1 MIAYNKSWLDNLFI
15 HRETDNALRGS
26 CISAEE
32 ARAIRERYPAG
43 FYTPNIF
50 ARIGFFLLTA
60 IIVFFAAGLLALLAL
75 GAIERHWNILCIVV
89 ALLSYVAL
97 EYLVRERHLFRA
109 GADDALLF
117 ASFIFLIAGL
127 SDLLDL
133 SQTGIA
139 LVIFI
144 AALYGSLRFGNAVM
158 SMVATLALL
167 AFVFLLYTR
176 LGAFAK
182 ATTPF
187 LLILLSALLYL
198 AVKKARGQE
207 RWKRYADCLTMT
219 SIVLLV
225 CFYLAGNFFAVRET
239 SNSLF
244 GLQLREGEGIP
255 GGWFFWCW
263 TILVPPVYIAFGLVK
278 KDVILLRTGL
288 LLVGLIVF
296 TVRYYYHMLPLET
309 AMVAGGVLLVGIA
322 WTLTRRLATPRY
334 GFTHLP
340 AADPHLMDKLQVE
353 SLVIAETFHP
363 ATPAAPDPEAGYR
376 FGGGSGSGGGA
387 SGDY

>member
-15 HRETDNALRGS
+15 HREADKALRGS

-32 ARAIRERYPAG
+32 ARAIRERYPVG
-43 FYTPNIF
+43 FYTPNVF
-50 ARIGFFLLTA
+50 ARIGFFLLTTV
-60 IIVFFAAGLLALLAL
+60 IVLFAAGLLALLSL

-89 ALLSYVAL
+89 ALLSYGAL
-97 EYLVRERHLFRA
+97 EYLVRDRHIFRA

-117 ASFIFLIAGL
+117 TSLIFLVTGL
-127 SDLLDL
+127 GDLLDL

-139 LVIFI
+139 LVVFV
-144 AALYGSLRFGNAVM
+144 AGLYGSLRFANAVM

-167 AFVFLLYTR
+167 AFVFLLYSR

-182 ATTPF
+182 ASTPF
-187 LLILLSALLYL
+187 LLILLCALLYL
-198 AVKKARGQE
+198 AVEKARRQE
-207 RWKRYADCLTMT
+207 RWKRYSDCLTMV

-244 GLQLREGEGIP
+244 GLHLREGEGIP

-263 TILVPPVYIAFGLVK
+263 TILVPPVYITFGILK
-278 KDVILLRTGL
+278 KDVIRLRTGL
-288 LLVGLIVF
+288 LTGLIVF

-309 AMVAGGVLLVGIA
+309 AMVAGGALLIGIA
-322 WTLTRRLATPRY
+322 WALTRRLATPRY
-334 GFTHLP
+334 GFTHFP
-340 AADPHLMDKLQVE
+340 ATDPHLMDKLQVE

-363 ATPAAPDPEAGYR
+363 AMPAAPDPETGFR

-387 SGDY
+387 SGEF